1 MSRLPGIPDTVD
13 LLRRLRATL
22 ADFAQRERA
31 VEEVRRTQD
40 GRLRERE
47 RAAAGRRD
55 ESTAAAIRQ
64 AEVACEAARER
75 AEQRHAARAER
86 IARAHQS
93 AQRLQLKQVEEE
105 ESRRKFEIQRDL
117 LQTTRNRDGRLQA
130 EEEAHRDH
138 AARLADAEAGMS
150 GVEAR
155 AADTLRGYPRLLRR
169 LGGDGG
175 GREVS
180 LHPDPGQQL
189 ADCAALTDEAA
200 AALRAVRRTFFPLL
214 ARVLPWWLLAGVV
227 VLLLAGGVWL
237 APELGWPPLDRRTAG
252 LAAGA
257 AVLGFGLL
265 HVLGGQLA
273 AGRVALLAERLGR
286 CRDLHAACAAVAQQ
300 RHEGEQQSI
309 RAEHDHRT
317 QALNLAWEQAVDHA
331 AEAAEE
337 WRRRLDDQRRRAL
350 ASNDRQRR
358 EILARIEREC
368 CLRTEALRREAQDL
382 GRQWSDTQQAEVDR
396 MAAAHTAGWRALL
409 EDHARL
415 FPGWEQQI
423 ESARTAVRTRFPA
436 WDSPEWARWQ
446 PATEPVEAVRVGE
459 VRVDLAG
466 FCDALPADP
475 RLAFGGSS
483 RIGIPLLLSFPRQG
497 SLLLSTQG
505 AGREQAIAALNATVL
520 RLLAM
525 TPPGRIDFTI
535 IDPVELGQNF
545 AGLMHLADYEERV
558 IRSRIWTQ
566 PGQIEEQLT
575 DLGGHVE
582 KVTQMYLRNEYED
595 LAAYNAQAG
604 RMAEK
609 YRFLVVADFPEGFTD
624 LAVRKLLSLAASGP
638 RCGVFLLLHW
648 DRRRPAPP
656 DLVAEDLERACGGVI
671 CEDGHWR
678 LGGLPAAG
686 IELTL
691 EPAPDAAFTTR
702 FLRQVGQG
710 SVDAG
715 RVEVPFTEILPDERG
730 TWSLETTAELR
741 VPIGLTGAT
750 KRQHLAIGRGTRQH
764 VLIAGKT
771 GSGKSNLFHVI
782 VTNLALWCRPDRVEF
797 YLVDFK
803 KGVEFKCYATHRLP
817 HARVVAIESDR
828 EFGLSVLQR
837 VDEEMRRRGE
847 LFRDLGIQDLPGYQR
862 ASGGA
867 TLPRTLL
874 IIDEFQEFFVEDDRV
889 SQAAAMLLD
898 RIVRQGRA
906 FGIHVLLG
914 SQTLGGAY
922 TLART
927 TLGQMVVRIA
937 LQCNE
942 ADAYLIMDEDNPA
955 PRLLSRPGE
964 AIYNDA
970 SGMIEGNNPFQVV
983 WLDDTERDTVLRRV
997 RRLADEAALSMPAP
1011 VVFEGN
1017 APAQVRDNERLT
1029 RALAVRPVEPP
1040 AAGRVWL
1047 GAPNSIKGPTEAVFH
1062 RQGGHNL
1069 LIVGQRDEASVALLG
1084 VAMISLAAQYPTAG
1098 VRFVLLTRGPAEAA
1112 GARFFGT
1119 VLRGLPH
1126 PVDVPAPAEV
1136 PAVLRGLLEEL
1147 DRRADPAAGGDAA
1160 PVFVLVH
1167 DLQKFKELRHEED
1180 FGFSLETGSEEP
1192 GPGAQ
1197 LNRLITEG
1205 PGHGLHV
1212 ICTCDSANNLHRFLS
1227 RKAISEFELRVL
1239 FQMSANDSA
1248 ALIDTPHANNLGL
1261 HRAIY
1266 HNGQEG
1272 ITETFRPYALPDD
1285 AWLADVAARFQLP
1298 TTA

>member
-1 MSRLPGIPDTVD
+1 MSSLPGIQDTVD
-13 LLRRLRATL
+13 LLRGLRETL
-22 ADFAQRERA
+22 ADFARRERE
-31 VEEVRRTQD
+31 VEEAYRVQSN
-40 GRLRERE
+40 RLRERE

-55 ESTAAAIRQ
+55 EDTAAAIRQ
-64 AEVACEAARER
+64 AEAECEAAREQMER
-75 AEQRHAARAER
+75 RHATRAER
-86 IARAHQS
+86 IKRAHQ
-93 AQRLQLKQVEEE
+93 AALRLHLKQVEDEE
-105 ESRRKFEIQRDL
+105 GRRKFAIQRDL
-117 LQTTRNRDGRLQA
+117 LQTTRTRDARLQA
-130 EEEAHRDH
+130 EEEAYRDH
-138 AARLADAEAGMS
+138 CARLADAEAGL
-150 GVEAR
+150 VAIEA
-155 AADTLRGYPRLLRR
+155 AAAQTLSGYPRLRRR
-169 LGGDGG
+169 LREGGSES
-175 GREVS
+175 EVS

-189 ADCAALTDEAA
+189 ADCAALTGEAGE
-200 AALRAVRRTFFPLL
+200 ALRAVRRTVFPLL
-214 ARVLPWWLLAGVV
+214 ARVLPWWLLAGLA
-227 VLLLAGGVWL
+227 VLLLAGWVWL
-237 APELGWPPLDRRTAG
+237 APELGWQPLDLRTAG
-252 LAAGA
+252 IAAGA
-257 AVLGFGLL
+257 WVVGVGLL
-265 HVLGGQLA
+265 HLLGGQVV
-273 AGRVALLAERLGR
+273 AGRVARLAEQLGR
-286 CRDLHAACAAVAQQ
+286 CRDLHATCVAIAGQH
-300 RHEGEQQSI
+300 HEGEVRSI
-309 RAEHDHRT
+309 QAEHDRQTH
-317 QALNLAWEQAVDHA
+317 ALNLAWERAVDTA
-331 AEAAEE
+331 AGASDD
-337 WRRRLDDQRRRAL
+337 WRSRLNDQHRRAL
-350 ASNDRQRR
+350 ASNDRLRR
-358 EILARIEREC
+358 EALARIEREC
-368 CLRTEALRREAQDL
+368 CQRTDELRLGAQSL
-382 GRQWSDTQQAEVDR
+382 SRQWLETQRAEVDR
-396 MAAAHTAGWRALL
+396 MEAARVAGWEALLADRSRRFPSWKAQIDTACAAAA
-409 EDHARL
+409 E
-415 FPGWEQQI
+415 
-423 ESARTAVRTRFPA
+423 RFPA
-436 WDSPEWARWQ
+436 WDSPDWEHWQ
-446 PATEPVEAVRVGE
+446 PATEPVEAVRVGG
-459 VRVDLAG
+459 VRVTLAD
-466 FCDALPADP
+466 FCEALPQDP
-475 RLAFGGSS
+475 RLAFPGES
-483 RIGIPLLLSFPRQG
+483 RFEVPLLLAFPRQG
-497 SLLLSTQG
+497 SLLLPTRGQ
-505 AGREQAIAALNATVL
+505 GREQAIATLNAAVL

-595 LAAYNAQAG
+595 IAAYNAQAG

-638 RCGVFLLLHW
+638 RCGVFLLIHW
-648 DRRRPAPP
+648 DRRRPSPP
-656 DLVAEDLERACGGVI
+656 DLVAEDLERACGHVVCDEGR
-671 CEDGHWR
+671 WR
-678 LGGLPAAG
+678 LGGLPGEG
-686 IELTL
+686 IEVKL
-691 EPAPDAAFTTR
+691 ESAPDAAFTTK

-710 SVDAG
+710 SIDAG
-715 RVEVPFTEILPDERG
+715 RVEVPFTEILPDERE

-750 KRQHLAIGRGTRQH
+750 KRQYLSIGRGTRQH

-771 GSGKSNLFHVI
+771 GSGKSNLFHVL
-782 VTNLALWCRPDRVEF
+782 VTNLAVWCPPEQVEF

-847 LFRDLGIQDLPGYQR
+847 LFRDLGVQDLPGYQR

-874 IIDEFQEFFVEDDRV
+874 IIDEFQEFFIEDDRV
-889 SQAAAMLLD
+889 SQGAAMLLD

-970 SGMIEGNNPFQVV
+970 AGMIEGNSPFQVV
-983 WLDDTERDTVLRRV
+983 WLADTERDALLRRV
-997 RRLADEAALSMPAP
+997 RRLAEERGFSGAAP

-1017 APAQVRDNERLT
+1017 APAQVRDNELLA
-1029 RALAVRPVEPP
+1029 RALATRPSGPP

-1069 LIVGQRDEASVALLG
+1069 LIVGQREEAAVAMLG
-1084 VAMISLAAQYPTAG
+1084 VAMISLAAQYPADG
-1098 VRFVLLTRGPAEAA
+1098 LRFVMLTRSPAEAA
-1112 GARFFGT
+1112 AARFFAT
-1119 VLRGLPH
+1119 VTQGVPQPVRMPSAPDLP
-1126 PVDVPAPAEV
+1126 AT
-1136 PAVLRGLLEEL
+1136 LLDLVEEL
-1147 DRRADPAAGGDAA
+1147 DRRADAVAGAEAG
-1160 PVFVLVH
+1160 PIFVLVH

-1180 FGFSLETGSEEP
+1180 FGFSLDAASDVP
-1192 GPGAQ
+1192 KPGAQ
-1197 LNRLITEG
+1197 LGRLITEG
-1205 PGHGLHV
+1205 PGHGIHV
-1212 ICTCDSANNLHRFLS
+1212 ICTCDSVNNLNRFLS
-1227 RKAISEFELRVL
+1227 RKAIGEFELRVL

-1248 ALIDTPHANNLGL
+1248 TLIDTPQANHLGL

-1272 ITETFRPYALPDD
+1272 LTETFRPYALPDD
-1285 AWLADVAARFQLP
+1285 PWLRGQFL
-1298 TTA
+1298 